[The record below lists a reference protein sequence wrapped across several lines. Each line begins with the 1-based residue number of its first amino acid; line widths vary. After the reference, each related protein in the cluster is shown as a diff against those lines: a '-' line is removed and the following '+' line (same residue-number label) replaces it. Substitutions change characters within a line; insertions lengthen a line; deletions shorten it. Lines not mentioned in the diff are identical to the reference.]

1 MSNFLKTYLWIIGN
15 RRIWFGETR
24 LGGNQTCQKIKIIL
38 EIGNMSNLP
47 KNKSEQKVFVMLSG
61 GVDSS
66 VAACQL
72 VREGYQVVGIFM
84 KCWSLEMLKSMGLSE
99 SLYGCFWEDDALDA
113 ELIAKKLGIP
123 FEIWDFQEEYKGKVI
138 DYMIHEY
145 AKGRTPNP
153 DVMCNG
159 FIKFGIFYRRAME
172 RGADFVASGHYARI
186 GEI

>member
-1 MSNFLKTYLWIIGN
+1 LSLI
-15 RRIWFGETR
+15 RQVETR
-24 LGGNQTCQKIKIIL
+24 RKPNLPKSKNNLRDRG
-38 EIGNMSNLP
+38 MSNLP

-72 VREGYQVVGIFM
+72 VQEGYEVVGVFM

-99 SLYGCFWEDDALDA
+99 ELYGCFWEDDARDA

-123 FEIWDFQEEYKGKVI
+123 FEIWDFQQEYKNKVI
-138 DYMIHEY
+138 DYMIAEY

-159 FIKFGIFYRRAME
+159 FIKFGIFYRHAME

-186 GEI
+186 EKVEN